1 MIDTS
6 PTDGEQPQSLDVTPH
21 IDTPA
26 APAVEQT
33 PEQPQEG
40 EGAPPAPTI
49 EELTKDLDLSKLSDD
64 DLSALESGDP
74 ARIAAVLK
82 LPEPKPKEQPAP
94 IEEEAPKQTEEGKDL
109 ARISLK
115 AIKDPAQRV
124 KMAEVMELVRKGEDL
139 NDAIAAVF
147 PGKAPAEV
155 PNKQEPAK
163 EQAPPAP
170 VAPSGRVAEIQ
181 AKIDAAEI
189 ERKAAKDEYNYDEAD
204 AKLLEIAEL
213 KGELALAKREDQ
225 AAQAESA
232 TFETRETESRARVL
246 EQFGELL
253 SDPESR
259 FADEVDDAILLAEA
273 KKDPVLNS
281 PDWPEQI
288 SQRVYAKF
296 FGGSGAQPN
305 LPAKQA
311 TTPIPPAPAK
321 SGVRFPGSPVGS
333 NAAPAA
339 LSQEEIQAQYAAM
352 THEER
357 VEFLKQVD
365 IKQRENAR
373 R

>member
-6 PTDGEQPQSLDVTPH
+6 PTGGEQPQSLDVTPH
-21 IDTPA
+21 IETPA

-33 PEQPQEG
+33 QEQPQEG
-40 EGAPPAPTI
+40 DGAPPAPTI

-94 IEEEAPKQTEEGKDL
+94 NAEEQQKQAEDGKDL

-115 AIKDPAQRV
+115 AIKEPAKRV
-124 KMAEVMELVRKGEDL
+124 KMAEVMERVRNGEDL
-139 NDAIAAVF
+139 EDAIAEVF
-147 PGKAPAEV
+147 PGKAPSEV
-155 PNKQEPAK
+155 MGKQEPAK

-181 AKIDAAEI
+181 AKIDEAEA
-189 ERKAAKDEYNYDEAD
+189 ERKAAKAEYNYDEAE

-213 KGELALAKREDQ
+213 RGELAFAKREDE
-225 AAQAESA
+225 AAQAEYA
-232 TFETRETESRARVL
+232 TYETRETESRARVL

-259 FADEVDDAILLAEA
+259 FADEVDDAILLAEL

-305 LPAKQA
+305 LPTKQA

-333 NAAPAA
+333 NAAPATMT
-339 LSQEEIQAQYAAM
+339 QEQILAEWNAKP
-352 THEER
+352 HEER
-357 VEFLKQVD
+357 VELLKQVD
-365 IKQRENAR
+365 IIQRENAR

>member
-21 IDTPA
+21 IETPA

-33 PEQPQEG
+33 LEQPQNG
-40 EGAPPAPTI
+40 DAPPAPTI

-82 LPEPKPKEQPAP
+82 VPEPKPAAP
-94 IEEEAPKQTEEGKDL
+94 EAPKGSEGDKDL

-115 AIKDPAQRV
+115 AIKDPGKRV
-124 KMAEVMELVRKGEDL
+124 KLAEVMDKVRNGMELE
-139 NDAIAAVF
+139 DAIAEIF
-147 PGKAPAEV
+147 PGKTPAEV
-155 PNKQEPAK
+155 MNKQEA
-163 EQAPPAP
+163 APEAP
-170 VAPSGRVAEIQ
+170 TPVAAPSGRVADIQ
-181 AKIDAAEI
+181 AQIAAAEA
-189 ERKAAKDEYNYDEAD
+189 ERQTAKAEYDYDTAE

-213 KGELALAKREDQ
+213 KGELAFAKREDQ
-225 AAQAESA
+225 ASQAESV
-232 TFETRETESRARVL
+232 TFEAQETESRSRAL
-246 EQFGELL
+246 EQFGELM

-259 FADEVDDAILLAEA
+259 FSEYLDDEILLAEA
-273 KKDPVLNS
+273 KHDIVLNS

-296 FGGSGAQPN
+296 FGGSGAQPSPN
-305 LPAKQA
+305 ARQA
-311 TTPIPPAPAK
+311 TTPIPPAPVRP
-321 SGVRFPGSPVGS
+321 GVRFPGSPVGS

-339 LSQEEIQAQYAAM
+339 LTQEEIHAQYEAM
-352 THEER
+352 SHEER